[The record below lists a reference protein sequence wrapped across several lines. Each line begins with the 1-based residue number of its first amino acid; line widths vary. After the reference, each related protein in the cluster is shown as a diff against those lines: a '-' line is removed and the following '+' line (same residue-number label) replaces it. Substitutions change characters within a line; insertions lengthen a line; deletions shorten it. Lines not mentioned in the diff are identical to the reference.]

1 MYDIDVE
8 HELDNLK
15 LICALAT
22 EMKMEKFYHMAK
34 TAGDL

>member
-8 HELDNLK
+8 HELDHLK

-22 EMKMEKFYHMAK
+22 EMKMDKFYHMAK
-34 TAGDL
+34 TVGDL